1 MESWRKLHNFFI
13 EVRDVKGE
21 ARYISEPSLSAE
33 VCGGRYK
40 KIIS

>member
-1 MESWRKLHNFFI
+1 MGSWRKLHNSFI
-13 EVRDVKGE
+13 EVLKGE

-33 VCGGRYK
+33 VCGARYK